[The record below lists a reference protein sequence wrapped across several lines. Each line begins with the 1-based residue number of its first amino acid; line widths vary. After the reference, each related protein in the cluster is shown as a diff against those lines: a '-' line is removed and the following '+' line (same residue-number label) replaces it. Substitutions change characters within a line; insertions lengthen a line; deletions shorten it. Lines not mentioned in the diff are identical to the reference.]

1 MCRKV
6 AVSELAVRVTG
17 VASIR
22 RRVCSPTKGNSN
34 KELARRSKL
43 IGSRAISFPR
53 SKVHPFAETILHQKG
68 GRGPMASEESQLH
81 MLSTSGASP
90 VMQS

>member
-1 MCRKV
+1 MQNRQENEEKTIDIAV
-6 AVSELAVRVTG
+6 AMWYD
-17 VASIR
+17 
-22 RRVCSPTKGNSN
+22 

>member
-1 MCRKV
+1 MQNRQENEKKTIDIAV
-6 AVSELAVRVTG
+6 AMWYDIYNEREQQY
-17 VASIR
+17 
-22 RRVCSPTKGNSN
+22 
-34 KELARRSKL
+34 ELARRSKL

>member
-1 MCRKV
+1 MF
-6 AVSELAVRVTG
+6 
-17 VASIR
+17 
-22 RRVCSPTKGNSN
+22 
-34 KELARRSKL
+34 KL

>member
-1 MCRKV
+1 MTLLLRCGMIY
-6 AVSELAVRVTG
+6 T
-17 VASIR
+17 
-22 RRVCSPTKGNSN
+22 TKGNSN